1 MPSLEFERVCN
12 LVQNRLIALYDHDL
26 LSGFAIFNDFGTTIP
41 TSDSPALFGF
51 TNQPQHQQLA
61 STTFKPEMTTL
72 NFPSQQPQLSNGVTF
87 ANLLKRARLRTSEDN
102 AYTTTPLSY
111 TEEGKIY

>member
-1 MPSLEFERVCN
+1 MAIFS
-12 LVQNRLIALYDHDL
+12 ALCDDHL

-51 TNQPQHQQLA
+51 TNQPHHQQLA
-61 STTFKPEMTTL
+61 STTFRPEMTTL

-111 TEEGKIY
+111 TEEGKI